1 MPSRTMDHN
10 DRARLLS
17 VYLRPWT
24 LHRELSS
31 FVVRHLA
38 DLDVIMPAEALAQ
51 SRRRLSYKSTLTQ
64 QAQRGFHAAWR
75 QYIRGRVVSEH
86 ARRLIVN
93 FLGACA
99 TTTTQDKDSDDEA
112 VPRPEPPCVP
122 GMQPITTA

>member
-1 MPSRTMDHN
+1 MDEDAVQAQPGGRMLCLPDLTALQTLRHEWVLRRRARPLIPCPERTPMPSRTMDHN

-51 SRRRLSYKSTLTQ
+51 SRRRLSNKSTLTQ
-64 QAQRGFHAAWR
+64 QAQRGFHVFIS
-75 QYIRGRVVSEH
+75 QNH
-86 ARRLIVN
+86 
-93 FLGACA
+93 
-99 TTTTQDKDSDDEA
+99 
-112 VPRPEPPCVP
+112 
-122 GMQPITTA
+122 